1 LAAVGYSSSIVFYNS
16 FLPNIASPDKYA
28 AVSARGFSLGYAG
41 SVLLLL
47 LILTPVFLPNI
58 AIFQGITFE
67 KICRIGFV
75 LTGIWWFSFGFISV
89 SGLPKSE
96 KEIFIDLIS
105 RMETSWN
112 ESAQL
117 YEKFKI
123 NLLEYEERY
132 FSLLEDMVY
141 YLYEDW
147 EAEIM
152 LWYVY
157 GRIDEEGN
165 LYSLVL
171 NTDNEKKEIIINN
184 PTQLWDFIVMLKK
197 DKNKNK

>member
-1 LAAVGYSSSIVFYNS
+1 
-16 FLPNIASPDKYA
+16 
-28 AVSARGFSLGYAG
+28 
-41 SVLLLL
+41 
-47 LILTPVFLPNI
+47 
-58 AIFQGITFE
+58 
-67 KICRIGFV
+67 
-75 LTGIWWFSFGFISV
+75 
-89 SGLPKSE
+89 
-96 KEIFIDLIS
+96 
-105 RMETSWN
+105 M
-112 ESAQL
+112 
-117 YEKFKI
+117 
-123 NLLEYEERY
+123 LEYEERY

>member
-1 LAAVGYSSSIVFYNS
+1 MKINLSNLGKQLKLSKRGAV
-16 FLPNIASPDKYA
+16 A
-28 AVSARGFSLGYAG
+28 
-41 SVLLLL
+41 
-47 LILTPVFLPNI
+47 
-58 AIFQGITFE
+58 E
-67 KICRIGFV
+67 KK
-75 LTGIWWFSFGFISV
+75 T
-89 SGLPKSE
+89 PKSE

>member
-1 LAAVGYSSSIVFYNS
+1 MKINLNNLGKQLKLSKRGAAV
-16 FLPNIASPDKYA
+16 
-28 AVSARGFSLGYAG
+28 
-41 SVLLLL
+41 
-47 LILTPVFLPNI
+47 
-58 AIFQGITFE
+58 E
-67 KICRIGFV
+67 KK
-75 LTGIWWFSFGFISV
+75 T
-89 SGLPKSE
+89 PKSE
-96 KEIFIDLIS
+96 KEVFIDLIT
-105 RMETSWN
+105 RMEISWN

-184 PTQLWDFIVMLKK
+184 PTQLWDFIIMLR
-197 DKNKNK
+197 KNKNKNK

>member
-1 LAAVGYSSSIVFYNS
+1 MKINLNNLGKQLKLSKRGAV
-16 FLPNIASPDKYA
+16 
-28 AVSARGFSLGYAG
+28 
-41 SVLLLL
+41 
-47 LILTPVFLPNI
+47 T
-58 AIFQGITFE
+58 E
-67 KICRIGFV
+67 KK
-75 LTGIWWFSFGFISV
+75 T
-89 SGLPKSE
+89 PKSE

>member
-1 LAAVGYSSSIVFYNS
+1 MKINL
-16 FLPNIASPDKYA
+16 D
-28 AVSARGFSLGYAG
+28 SLGKQLKLSKRGA
-41 SVLLLL
+41 
-47 LILTPVFLPNI
+47 PE
-58 AIFQGITFE
+58 E
-67 KICRIGFV
+67 KKI
-75 LTGIWWFSFGFISV
+75 
-89 SGLPKSE
+89 PKSE
-96 KEIFIDLIS
+96 KEVFINLIT
-105 RMETSWN
+105 RLEESWN
-112 ESAQL
+112 ESALL
-117 YEKFKI
+117 YDKFKI

-171 NTDNEKKEIIINN
+171 NTDEEKKEIIINT
-184 PTQLWDFIVMLKK
+184 PTQLWDFIVMLR
-197 DKNKNK
+197 KNKKKNK